1 MTRKRKSTKPRKTR
15 VVYKKASGVKRSR
28 SRRLSAGGFSKAGIK
43 SALMDAAQGAI
54 GGVIASFIANQKFL
68 DSQSETNK
76 GLIIAGLS
84 VVTGTM
90 LKRPAIAAG
99 MGAVAGTKLLS
110 GLGVGSMV
118 GLGENG
124 GYLPISAGTTSS
136 TPYGLME
143 GGGADYAGLSE
154 NIYQSSYA
162 NLY

>member
-1 MTRKRKSTKPRKTR
+1 
-15 VVYKKASGVKRSR
+15 
-28 SRRLSAGGFSKAGIK
+28 
-43 SALMDAAQGAI
+43 
-54 GGVIASFIANQKFL
+54 
-68 DSQSETNK
+68 
-76 GLIIAGLS
+76 
-84 VVTGTM
+84 
-90 LKRPAIAAG
+90 

-136 TPYGLME
+136 LPYGLME
-143 GGGADYAGLSE
+143 GGMTDYAGLSE